1 MRFSPSP
8 TLLHTTLTFVILTV
22 VDDRRCCCADHR
34 FSSQFYPNR
43 LLRALI
49 ADDGRCSDHRCCCA
63 TVTMIIS
70 VLLII
75 VFTVLTSLN
84 MYIEAAITKDELQH
98 LALLFKSEF
107 DSIGQITAG
116 VLRLLKLE
124 GSVGQA
130 IIDQLGNLGYLQR
143 DNIEDDDNED

>member
-1 MRFSPSP
+1 MQRRTELSKLISLSLSD
-8 TLLHTTLTFVILTV
+8 TLLNLTTVK
-22 VDDRRCCCADHR
+22 DK
-34 FSSQFYPNR
+34 
-43 LLRALI
+43 
-49 ADDGRCSDHRCCCA
+49 
-63 TVTMIIS
+63 
-70 VLLII
+70 
-75 VFTVLTSLN
+75 
-84 MYIEAAITKDELQH
+84 IEAAITKDELQH

-143 DNIEDDDNED
+143 KLSTLRSS

>member
-8 TLLHTTLTFVILTV
+8 TLSHTTLTFAILTV
-22 VDDRRCCCADHR
+22 VDDHCCCCADHH
-34 FSSQFYPNR
+34 SSSRFYPNR
-43 LLRALI
+43 LLRVLI
-49 ADDGRCSDHRCCCA
+49 ADDGRCSDHCCCCA
-63 TVTMIIS
+63 TVTIIIS

-75 VFTVLTSLN
+75 VFT
-84 MYIEAAITKDELQH
+84 IEAAITKDELQH

-130 IIDQLGNLGYLQR
+130 VIDQLGNLGYLQR